1 MSCICYLLTAKR
13 YSLSLPHLQV
23 LQIITDFQI
32 QQLNDQ
38 SRDKRSLNW
47 LEHSTLA
54 VTAYSYFVTESCFI
68 CSIYAV

>member
-38 SRDKRSLNW
+38 SRDKRSLN
-47 LEHSTLA
+47 
-54 VTAYSYFVTESCFI
+54 
-68 CSIYAV
+68 